1 MNSITHPILRRVRRA
16 LHKPGPDVTD
26 LTRDV
31 RRRLPKERFRTLF
44 DVGANHGQSAKEFAK
59 AYPEA
64 IIYSFEPDPSNF
76 VHLRASAGPRTR
88 PFNLGLGATSGT
100 FRFDNTSENDMMRH
114 IASDQDNSDLPAIQ
128 FSTVDQFCS
137 GNKITAIDFLKI
149 DTEGHDLEVIKGADR
164 MLRSGAI
171 GLLMAEVSMSADNAF
186 HVAFSEVHPH
196 LEERGYRLF
205 GVYEQVHE
213 WRTRKPSLRRANVAY
228 ISPAVISRNTGAY
241 TP

>member
-1 MNSITHPILRRVRRA
+1 
-16 LHKPGPDVTD
+16 
-26 LTRDV
+26 
-31 RRRLPKERFRTLF
+31 
-44 DVGANHGQSAKEFAK
+44 
-59 AYPEA
+59 
-64 IIYSFEPDPSNF
+64 
-76 VHLRASAGPRTR
+76 
-88 PFNLGLGATSGT
+88 
-100 FRFDNTSENDMMRH
+100 MMRH

-171 GLLMAEVSMSADNAF
+171 GLLTAEVSMSADNAF

-213 WRTRKPSLRRANVAY
+213 WPTRKPSLRRANVAY